1 MQPIVLF
8 SIQFTLMLVAWAL
21 IGFWYVR
28 PRLDQRPIAEALA
41 PLVWVHVFRI
51 VGGTLLA
58 PGSADPAVPMDFRL
72 MVGLGDILTGFLALA
87 ALVALRAR
95 FRAAIPLVWL
105 FVVVGMLDTINAII
119 QSMRYSVFDFPL
131 GFNWVIV
138 TAYVPALLVS
148 ALLIFMRLLKGRGPG
163 A

>member
-1 MQPIVLF
+1 MQPLLLF
-8 SIQFTLMLVAWAL
+8 NIQFTLMLIAYAL

-28 PRLDQRPIAEALA
+28 PRLDRLPRAAALA
-41 PLVWVHVFRI
+41 PLIWVHVFRI

-72 MVGLGDILTGFLALA
+72 MVGLGDVLTGFLALA
-87 ALVALRAR
+87 ALVGLRTR

-105 FVVVGMLDTINAII
+105 FIVVGMIDTINAVI
-119 QSMRYSVFDFPL
+119 QSFRYSVFDVPL

-148 ALLIFMRLLKGRGPG
+148 ALLIVMQLLKRSDG
-163 A
+163 